1 MDLEGTAKYV
11 FKDFDHTSHRILLRW
26 AGAGP
31 GKVLD
36 AGAGFG
42 FLGVR
47 LAAAG
52 YTVVGLDADP
62 AAARQAPAEY
72 AAFHT
77 LDVSSTPVLPEAPF
91 DLVVAGDVL
100 EHVPEPSAAVAC
112 LLAQLRPGGRLLIS
126 VPNVAFAPVRL
137 ELAVGRFQYR
147 PRGILDTTH
156 LRFFTRR
163 SFRRLLAESGLTLV
177 RMVGVPAPL
186 PLLSRRFATVP
197 GRFLFDATAVAAR
210 LWPTLLAYQFVAETR
225 R

>member
-1 MDLEGTAKYV
+1 MDLGGIAGYR
-11 FKDFDHTSHRILLRW
+11 FKDFDHSSHRVLLRW

-42 FLGVR
+42 FLGR
-47 LAAAG
+47 PLAAAG
-52 YTVVGLDADP
+52 YTVVGLDANP
-62 AAARQAPAEY
+62 AAARRAPAEY

-77 LDVSSTPVLPEAPF
+77 LDVSSAPVLPEAPF
-91 DLVVAGDVL
+91 DVVVAGDVL
-100 EHVPEPSAAVAC
+100 EHVAQPPVALAC

-126 VPNVAFAPVRL
+126 VPNVAFAAVRL

-147 PRGILDTTH
+147 PRGILDETH

-163 SFRRLLAESGLTLV
+163 SFRRLMSDAGLTLV
-177 RMVGVPAPL
+177 RMMGVPAPL
-186 PLLSRRFATVP
+186 PLLSRRFATLP
-197 GRFLFDATAVAAR
+197 GRLVFDATALAAR
-210 LWPTLLAYQFVAETR
+210 LWPTLLAYQFVAEAR